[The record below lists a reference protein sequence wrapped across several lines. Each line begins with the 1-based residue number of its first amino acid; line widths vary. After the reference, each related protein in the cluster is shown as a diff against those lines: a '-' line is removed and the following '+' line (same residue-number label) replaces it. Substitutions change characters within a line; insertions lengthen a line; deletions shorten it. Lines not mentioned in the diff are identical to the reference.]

1 MNASHFELRFR
12 SLFRSGR
19 ALSFPCDAQG
29 AVQLDDLSDKAR
41 ENYFFARTV
50 VGRDY
55 ASPVVCAADETSAV
69 LHS

>member
-12 SLFRSGR
+12 SLSQSGR

-29 AVQLDDLSDKAR
+29 AVPLDHLSDKAR
-41 ENYFFARTV
+41 ESYFFARAV
-50 VGRDY
+50 VGREY
-55 ASPVVCAADETSAV
+55 ARPEVCPADDVPAV

>member
-12 SLFRSGR
+12 SLSQSGR

-29 AVQLDDLSDKAR
+29 AVPLDHLSDKAR
-41 ENYFFARTV
+41 
-50 VGRDY
+50 
-55 ASPVVCAADETSAV
+55 VCPADDVPAV

>member
-12 SLFRSGR
+12 SLFQSGR

-29 AVQLDDLSDKAR
+29 AVELDDLSDRAR

-50 VGRDY
+50 VGREY
-55 ASPVVCAADETSAV
+55 ACPVVCAADEMSA